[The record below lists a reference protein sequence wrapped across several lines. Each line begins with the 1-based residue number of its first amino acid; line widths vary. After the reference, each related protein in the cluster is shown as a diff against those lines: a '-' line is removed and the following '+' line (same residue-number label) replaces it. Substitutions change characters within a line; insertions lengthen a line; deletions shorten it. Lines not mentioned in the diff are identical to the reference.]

1 MALFAAKAGKTVIDE
16 NLINSLFSL
25 QEFYLIYD
33 GTQIDAVT
41 GAGITEYEVDDYS
54 FAIRFRLNN
63 TNEIGRVEFDLR
75 RVGDGADLVV
85 AVYQDFDPSGQEG
98 TLLIERLMPREFL
111 PDTRAWVSVPIGLD
125 GLLPDAYYWLV
136 VRQAGDQNNHVR
148 LYGEN
153 NQDAV
158 HPVYRRVGTSGPWT
172 PENAIHFR
180 VFAGAVGDIRH
191 GIYGFT
197 GLTWVEYEGETI
209 ARIRRYL
216 PTADDTTGIRE
227 TLTLEMDG
235 DLIKRGRCECL
246 G

>member
-1 MALFAAKAGKTVIDE
+1 MPLFAAKAGKTVIDE
-16 NLINSLFSL
+16 NLINSLLAL

-33 GTQIDAVT
+33 GTQVDAVT

-63 TNEIGRVEFDLR
+63 TTEIGRVEFDLR
-75 RVGDGADLVV
+75 RVGNGADFVV

-98 TLLIERLMPREFL
+98 KLLIERLMPREFL

-153 NQDAV
+153 YQDAV
-158 HPVYRRVGTSGPWT
+158 HPVYRRAGTNGPWT

-180 VFAGAVGDIRH
+180 VFSGVAGNLRH
-191 GIYGFT
+191 SVYGLN
-197 GLTWVEYEGETI
+197 GLTWLEYEGGTL
-209 ARIRRYL
+209 ARVRRYL
-216 PTADDTTGIRE
+216 PTADNSSGIRDTI
-227 TLTLEMDG
+227 TLVFDG
-235 DLIKRGRCECL
+235 NLIKKGML
-246 G
+246 